1 MEAQLAD
8 FQKMVKLYGNSETFK
23 PYLQQYNTAITEL
36 QKQLAVPTP

>member
-8 FQKMVKLYGNSETFK
+8 FQNMVKLYGKSEAFK
-23 PYLQQYNTAITEL
+23 QYLQQYNTAIAEL